1 MAAAV
6 VYGLFD
12 TTTRGPFYNSVL
24 VRAQEVYM
32 QATPLPV
39 NFLSPWE
46 DEDHPENF
54 IPGPEDQHQPQNN
67 LESCEEEDHPEN
79 IPPPQERIQH
89 SGHGNILQAH
99 ESDDY
104 DDDDDD
110 DYEFDDLHGQ
120 LVQLNNGEIVRLGD
134 AFAVI
139 SEDLEVLGQR
149 SNLYQEI
156 ISEHLQTRKYQKLAK
171 QDEDQDEVDELC
183 VICQDGFESEDMLGT
198 LGCQHEF
205 HADCITRW
213 LQVKNVCPICKCMAI
228 HHQGN

>member
-24 VRAQEVYM
+24 VRAQQIYM
-32 QATPLPV
+32 QATALP
-39 NFLSPWE
+39 
-46 DEDHPENF
+46 D
-54 IPGPEDQHQPQNN
+54 
-67 LESCEEEDHPEN
+67 EDHPEN

-89 SGHGNILQAH
+89 GGHGNILQAH
-99 ESDDY
+99 EFDGY

-110 DYEFDDLHGQ
+110 DYEYDDLHGQ

-139 SEDLEVLGQR
+139 YEDLGQQ

-156 ISEHLQTRKYQKLAK
+156 ISEHLQTIKYQKLAK
-171 QDEDQDEVDELC
+171 QDEDKDEADELC

-213 LQVKNVCPICKCMAI
+213 LQVKNVCPICKRMAV

>member
-1 MAAAV
+1 
-6 VYGLFD
+6 
-12 TTTRGPFYNSVL
+12 
-24 VRAQEVYM
+24 M

-54 IPGPEDQHQPQNN
+54 IPGPEDQYQPESN
-67 LESCEEEDHPEN
+67 LESCEEDHPEN

-89 SGHGNILQAH
+89 GGH
-99 ESDDY
+99 
-104 DDDDDD
+104 
-110 DYEFDDLHGQ
+110 
-120 LVQLNNGEIVRLGD
+120 
-134 AFAVI
+134 
-139 SEDLEVLGQR
+139 DLEVLGQR

-205 HADCITRW
+205 HADCITRC
-213 LQVKNVCPICKCMAI
+213 LQVKNVCPICKRMAV
-228 HHQGN
+228 HHQGNCWDMQLFLHILLDYV